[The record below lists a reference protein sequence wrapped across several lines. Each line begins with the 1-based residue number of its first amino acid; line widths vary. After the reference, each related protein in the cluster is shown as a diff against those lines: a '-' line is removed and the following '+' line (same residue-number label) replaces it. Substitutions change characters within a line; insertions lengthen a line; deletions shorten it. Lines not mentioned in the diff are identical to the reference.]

1 MLLCK
6 RAIEPRY
13 GFWTLPAGFMENQET
28 THAGAARETL
38 EEANARVEIRGL
50 YTLFDLPRISQ
61 VYMLFRGN
69 LLDLNISAGDE
80 SLEVGLFAEDEIPWD
95 EIAFSAVHET
105 LRFYFQD
112 WASGDF
118 KTRVGTIERVSDEPR
133 RYRTLLL

>member
-13 GFWTLPAGFMENQET
+13 GFWTLPAGFLENQET

-38 EEANARVEIRGL
+38 EEANARVEIRSL

-69 LLDLNISAGDE
+69 LLDLNISAGRE

-95 EIAFSAVHET
+95 EIAFSAVHES

-112 WASGDF
+112 WASGEF
-118 KTRVGTIERVSDEPR
+118 KTRVGTIERVADEPR